1 MAKPHKIRVL
11 VYDGLCNFE
20 FGMAYEVFGLPR
32 PELAVPW
39 YDFALV
45 AAEPGLLRAQAGL
58 TVEAPLGLD
67 DLADLGASGT
77 VVVPGW
83 RSADAPVPEPLI
95 EALRAA
101 WAGGTRMLSLCSG
114 VFVLAAAGLL
124 DGRRATTHWRYA
136 ERLAARYPAITVAP
150 DVLYIDEGQILTS
163 AGSAAGLDLCLHLV
177 RRDHG
182 AAIANQVARR
192 LVLPAHRD
200 GGQAQFIERPLTHES
215 SGLAPLLDRLRER
228 LAEPLTVTEMAK
240 SAGMSPRSFNRH
252 FKAATGQS
260 PNAWLTAER
269 VAHSR
274 LLLETT
280 KLSIDRVADAAGFGS
295 PESYRLHFKRA
306 TGIAPSLYR
315 ERFAADEESSRRRV

>member
-1 MAKPHKIRVL
+1 MSKPHKIRVL

-32 PELAVPW
+32 PELTVPW

-45 AAEPGLLRAQAGL
+45 AAETGPLRAQAGL
-58 TVEAPLGLD
+58 TVAAPLGLD
-67 DLADLGASGT
+67 ELTDLGRHGT
-77 VVVPGW
+77 IVVPGW
-83 RSADAPVPEPLI
+83 RGADQPVPAHLI
-95 EALRAA
+95 AALRQA
-101 WAGGTRMLSLCSG
+101 WAKGTRMLSLCSG

-136 ERLAARYPAITVAP
+136 ERLAAGYPRIAVAP
-150 DVLYIDEGQILTS
+150 DVLYIDEGRILTS

-200 GGQAQFIERPLTHES
+200 GGQAQFIERPLARDS
-215 SGLAPLLDRLRER
+215 GGLAPLLDRLRER
-228 LAEPLTVTEMAK
+228 LAEPLTVSEMAQC
-240 SAGMSPRSFNRH
+240 AGMSPRSFNRH

-280 KLSIDRVADAAGFGS
+280 RLSVDRVAAAAGFGS

-315 ERFAADEESSRRRV
+315 ARFAAD